1 MLKHAL
7 IIVILALAQ
16 FGCGY
21 EYGEGKWPY
30 EVAKLADGTRQ
41 RLESEKRQF
50 LQIEDLKI
58 GTGPVATWNR
68 RISADLEVRYMDGSL
83 VYRGPIFTVWGF
95 SGLPEGG
102 IYDERLLTSVQEG
115 IRLGLNGMTVG
126 GKRRIT
132 VDRSMVCTN
141 LKINA
146 DPGATCHL
154 VGYDDFRNS
163 VRKEKLLVEA
173 TLTESCLPVML
184 KVFEVQPGRY
194 VINRV
199 VGCRDSDAP
208 KIDPTLPT
216 WYFY

>member
-1 MLKHAL
+1 MLKSTL
-7 IIVILALAQ
+7 IVLILTLAQ

-30 EVAKLADGTRQ
+30 EVVALPDGTRQ
-41 RLESEKRQF
+41 RLESEKREF

-115 IRLGLNGMTVG
+115 IRLGLNGMAVG

-132 VDRSMVCTN
+132 VDRSLVCTN
-141 LKINA
+141 LKIDA
-146 DPGATCHL
+146 GPGAGCHL

-163 VRKEKLLVEA
+163 VRKEKLIVEA

-199 VGCRDSDAP
+199 VGCRDSEAP
-208 KIDPTLPT
+208 KLDPTLPT
-216 WYFY
+216 WHFY